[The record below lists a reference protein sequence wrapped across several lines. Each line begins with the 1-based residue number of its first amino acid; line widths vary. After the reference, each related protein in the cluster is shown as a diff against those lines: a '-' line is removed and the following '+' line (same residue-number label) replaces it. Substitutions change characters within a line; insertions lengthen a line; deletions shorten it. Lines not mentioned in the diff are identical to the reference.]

1 MTKEDALDAEIA
13 ELFDEVTTTKVEM
26 VNGKPRI
33 SDQATLDQ
41 MEREEDA
48 RRMEEACG
56 LFLTREREFQR
67 IAQHPRVVTD
77 PQMNVLWWDRLEA
90 VYVAEKAVTEQSEWA
105 STMPRLLPCN
115 SAIRTR
121 AIFAATRWTYWKKSV
136 GGSAFG

>member
-1 MTKEDALDAEIA
+1 MKAEDELDAEIA
-13 ELFDEVTTTKVEM
+13 KLFDEVTTTKVEM

-41 MEREEDA
+41 MEREEAA

-77 PQMNVLWWDRLEA
+77 PQMNALWWDRLEA
-90 VYVAEKAVTEQSEWA
+90 VYVAEKAVQKLFTGPLP
-105 STMPRLLPCN
+105 TMADNRLYANFRRLLL
-115 SAIRTR
+115 A
-121 AIFAATRWTYWKKSV
+121 
-136 GGSAFG
+136 GSKLKADA

>member
-1 MTKEDALDAEIA
+1 MTKEDELDAEIA
-13 ELFDEVTTTKVEM
+13 RLFDEVTTTKVEM

-41 MEREEDA
+41 MEREDDA

-77 PQMNVLWWDRLEA
+77 PQMNALWWDRLEA
-90 VYVAEKAVTEQSEWA
+90 VYVAEKAVQKLFTGPQP
-105 STMPRLLPCN
+105 TMADNRLYAKFRKLLLE
-115 SAIRTR
+115 
-121 AIFAATRWTYWKKSV
+121 
-136 GGSAFG
+136 GSKLKADA

>member
-1 MTKEDALDAEIA
+1 MTKEGELDAEIGK
-13 ELFDEVTTTKVEM
+13 LFDEVTTTKVEM

-41 MEREEDA
+41 MEREEAA

-77 PQMNVLWWDRLEA
+77 PQMNALWWDRLEA
-90 VYVAEKAVTEQSEWA
+90 VYVAEKAVQKLFTGPQPTVA
-105 STMPRLLPCN
+105 DNRLYAKFRKLLLE
-115 SAIRTR
+115 
-121 AIFAATRWTYWKKSV
+121 
-136 GGSAFG
+136 GSKLKADA

>member
-1 MTKEDALDAEIA
+1 MTKEDELDAEIA

-26 VNGKPRI
+26 VNGKPRV

-41 MEREEDA
+41 MEREEAA

-77 PQMNVLWWDRLEA
+77 PQMNALWWDRLEA
-90 VYVAEKAVTEQSEWA
+90 VYVAEKAVQKLFTGSQP
-105 STMPRLLPCN
+105 TMADNRLYAKFRRLLLE
-115 SAIRTR
+115 
-121 AIFAATRWTYWKKSV
+121 
-136 GGSAFG
+136 GSKLKADA

>member
-1 MTKEDALDAEIA
+1 MTKEDELDAEIA
-13 ELFDEVTTTKVEM
+13 RLFDEVTTTKVEM

-41 MEREEDA
+41 MEREDDA

-77 PQMNVLWWDRLEA
+77 PQMNALWWDRLEA
-90 VYVAEKAVTEQSEWA
+90 VYVAEKAVKKRFTRPQP
-105 STMPRLLPCN
+105 TMGDNRLYAKFRKLLLE
-115 SAIRTR
+115 
-121 AIFAATRWTYWKKSV
+121 
-136 GGSAFG
+136 GSKLKADA

>member
-1 MTKEDALDAEIA
+1 MTKEDELDAEIA
-13 ELFDEVTTTKVEM
+13 RLFDEATTTKVEM

-77 PQMNVLWWDRLEA
+77 PQMNALWWDRLEA
-90 VYVAEKAVTEQSEWA
+90 VYVAEKAVQKLFTGPQP
-105 STMPRLLPCN
+105 TMADNKLYAKFRKLLLE
-115 SAIRTR
+115 
-121 AIFAATRWTYWKKSV
+121 
-136 GGSAFG
+136 GSKLKADA

>member
-1 MTKEDALDAEIA
+1 MKTEDELDAEIA
-13 ELFDEVTTTKVEM
+13 KLFDEVTTTQVEM

-41 MEREEDA
+41 MEREEAA

-77 PQMNVLWWDRLEA
+77 PQMNALWWDRLEA
-90 VYVAEKAVTEQSEWA
+90 VYVAEKAVQRLFVGPQPTLEQNKLYA
-105 STMPRLLPCN
+105 KFRKLLLEGRKLK
-115 SAIRTR
+115 AD
-121 AIFAATRWTYWKKSV
+121 A
-136 GGSAFG
+136 

>member
-1 MTKEDALDAEIA
+1 MTKEDELDAEIA
-13 ELFDEVTTTKVEM
+13 KLFDEVTTTKVEM

-41 MEREEDA
+41 MEREEAA

-77 PQMNVLWWDRLEA
+77 PQMNALWWDRLEA
-90 VYVAEKAVTEQSEWA
+90 VYVAEKAVQKLFTGLQP
-105 STMPRLLPCN
+105 TMAENQLWVKFRKLLLE
-115 SAIRTR
+115 
-121 AIFAATRWTYWKKSV
+121 
-136 GGSAFG
+136 GSKLKANA

>member
-13 ELFDEVTTTKVEM
+13 ELFDEVTTAKVEM
-26 VNGKPRI
+26 VNGKPRV

-41 MEREEDA
+41 MEREEAA

-77 PQMNVLWWDRLEA
+77 PQMNALWWDRLEA
-90 VYVAEKAVTEQSEWA
+90 VYVAEKAVQKLFTGPQP
-105 STMPRLLPCN
+105 TMADNRLYAKFRRLLLE
-115 SAIRTR
+115 
-121 AIFAATRWTYWKKSV
+121 
-136 GGSAFG
+136 GSKLKANA

>member
-1 MTKEDALDAEIA
+1 MKTEDELDAEVA
-13 ELFDEVTTTKVEM
+13 KLFDEVMTTKVEL

-41 MEREEDA
+41 MEREEAA

-77 PQMNVLWWDRLEA
+77 PQMNALWWDRLEA
-90 VYVAEKAVTEQSEWA
+90 VYVAEKAVQKLFSGPQP
-105 STMPRLLPCN
+105 TMADNKLYAKFRKLLLE
-115 SAIRTR
+115 
-121 AIFAATRWTYWKKSV
+121 
-136 GGSAFG
+136 GSKLKADA